1 MNSVCFFRKQQL
13 KTDSK
18 EVVTQ
23 GTSYYKAEI
32 FAYDPSSIMEELA
45 TPTKRSRPPNR
56 NRYSASIEG
65 IKMLKMNFHNG
76 KSSGTCLG
84 LPTGVPIRIHLL
96 PYESQPSSS
105 TRSWIIKFHR
115 VKPFQSKRKCKIVQQ
130 LGSRVSEPFYGKVA
144 FREGDCII
152 IRGTLPDGAPEGEE
166 FKLILTSD
174 FSEEDL
180 FEQECILKGA
190 LERGSPRLNKVFEA
204 THDAYI
210 DKKLL

>member
-1 MNSVCFFRKQQL
+1 MKLKEASIAGVDFVLTRKSFDHKQDF
-13 KTDSK
+13 K
-18 EVVTQ
+18 
-23 GTSYYKAEI
+23 
-32 FAYDPSSIMEELA
+32 MEEGA
-45 TPTKRSRPPNR
+45 MPVKRSRPPNK
-56 NRYSASIEG
+56 NRYSIEG
-65 IKMLKMNFHNG
+65 IKMLKVNFHG
-76 KSSGTCLG
+76 SKTSGTCLG
-84 LPTGVPIRIHLL
+84 LPTGVPIRVHLL

-115 VKPFQSKRKCKIVQQ
+115 VKPFRSQRKCKIVQQ
-130 LGSRVSEPFYGKVA
+130 LGSRVSEPFYGKVS

-174 FSEEDL
+174 FSEDDL
-180 FEQECILKGA
+180 FGQECMLKGA
-190 LERGSPRLNKVFEA
+190 LERGSPRLEKVFEA